1 MRYLE
6 FAVASNFS
14 FLRGA
19 SHPEELMLQAASL
32 GLAGIGLCDRNSVA
46 GVVRAHL
53 AKREQNLPLR
63 YHPGA
68 RLVFADGTPDIL
80 AYPRDRAGWGRLTR
94 LLTVGNLRAEK
105 GDCILHL
112 DDLLAHAFGLEL
124 VVLAS
129 LSSPPPLWGR
139 SPAEALA
146 KAGGRGVI
154 IGDAQITTTPL
165 PNPPP
170 QGGREKRV
178 RGGDELKNLLL
189 KLRAVAPDRIRLA
202 ASMLYHGR
210 DRAGLARSK
219 ELARAAR
226 VPLIAINDVF
236 FHHPGRRPLA
246 DVLACIREKTTID
259 RAGRKLAANAERYLK
274 PPHEMMRLFRDA
286 PEAIEETMALSDALT
301 FSLDELR
308 YEYPD
313 EVVAGFDNA
322 QDALAHLTYDGA
334 AKRYPHGIP
343 AKVHANLEH
352 ELTLIAQLQYAPYFL
367 TVYDIVRFARSQ
379 GILCQGRGSAANS
392 AVCFC
397 LGVTE
402 VDPDRADLLFERFIS
417 PERREPPDIDVDFEH
432 ERREEVIQYIY
443 GKYGRERAGIAATV
457 ISYRGRSAIREVGK
471 AFGLSEDSI
480 GALSSSIWGGGGG
493 AVSKDAVTRTGLD
506 PHSRRMRQIAA
517 LAAEING
524 FPRHLSQ
531 HVGGFVITRSR
542 LDEVMPIGN
551 AAMDDRTYVEWDKDD
566 LDALGILKIDVLGL
580 GMLSCLRKALD
591 LVTKH
596 YPSALPQ
603 APSVHLAPSPLVP
616 SPSFRGASHKRVY
629 ARLQRAIASEPGIHT
644 AQPGGYG
651 FRVRP
656 FGPSR
661 NDGDELRAAPS
672 PTRGEGTAT
681 TADLACIPAEDPAVY
696 RMLCRADSLGVFQV
710 ESRAQM
716 TMLPRLKPVNFYD
729 LVIEVAIVRP
739 GPIQGDM
746 VHPYLRRRRGQEA
759 VTYPSKA
766 LEAVLSKT
774 LGVPLFQEQAM
785 KIAIVAA
792 GFTPAEADK
801 LRRAMATFK
810 RVGTIGTFQRKMID
824 GMLANGYAREFA
836 ERCFQQIEGFGE
848 YGFPESHAASF
859 ALLVYASAWL
869 KCRYPDAFAA
879 ALLNAQPMGFY
890 APAQIVRDAREHGVE
905 VRPPDINHSQWDSTL
920 EPGPRAAERLHDLH
934 RAMQNDVYTTC
945 AVRLGLREIKGL
957 KEEDARL
964 IVEQRTR
971 SSWPGIAV
979 RRTASLCSPMSRPST
994 SFLNERTEDV
1004 DARHKAG
1011 HDESENSAPYDSL
1024 RDVWLRTGL
1033 SPRVL
1038 ERLADADAFGSLGL
1052 TRREALWAA
1061 KALGRVGDRDDD
1073 LPLFSLPSPLW
1084 GGSTAEGGRGGGPSA
1099 TTTTPHPNPP
1109 PQGGR
1114 EHVSREPD
1122 VRLPP
1127 MPVGE
1132 EVINDYRFLHL
1143 SLRAHPA
1150 QFLRPDLNARGI
1162 RQNETLRSV
1171 VSGTRI
1177 RISGLVTCRQ
1187 RPGSANGVVFMTI
1200 EDESAVANV
1209 IVWPKVFERFRPVV
1223 LGARYVAITGRVQ
1236 EESGVI
1242 HVVADRMEDLTH
1254 FLARL
1259 AEHGAAIDGKD
1270 IQVLARCDEVRRP
1283 IEDQREARALG
1294 GRHNRLVAL
1303 MREMP
1308 ELASDL
1314 DVSARGSAHAPT
1326 RHAIV
1331 APPRRARH

>member
-19 SHPEELMLQAASL
+19 SHPEELMVQATHA
-32 GLAGIGLCDRNSVA
+32 GLAGLGLCDRNSVA

-80 AYPRDRAGWGRLTR
+80 AYPRNRAGWGRLTR
-94 LLTVGNLRAEK
+94 LLTLGNLRAEK
-105 GDCILHL
+105 GACTLYI
-112 DDLLAHAFGLEL
+112 DDLLAHALGLEL
-124 VVLAS
+124 IVMSANAQLLAR
-129 LSSPPPLWGR
+129 L
-139 SPAEALA
+139 
-146 KAGGRGVI
+146 
-154 IGDAQITTTPL
+154 
-165 PNPPP
+165 
-170 QGGREKRV
+170 RETMPYRV
-178 RGGDELKNLLL
+178 
-189 KLRAVAPDRIRLA
+189 RLA
-202 ASMLYHGR
+202 ASMLYRGR
-210 DRAGLARSK
+210 DGARLVRLKDHARNAG
-219 ELARAAR
+219 
-226 VPLIAINDVF
+226 VPLIAVNDVLY
-236 FHHPGRRPLA
+236 HHPDRRPLA
-246 DVLACIREKTTID
+246 DILTCIREKTTID
-259 RAGRKLAANAERYLK
+259 RAGRKLAVNADRHLK
-274 PPHEMMRLFRDA
+274 PPEEMMRLFRNA
-286 PEAIEETMALSDALT
+286 PEAVEETLALSDELS

-313 EVVAGFDNA
+313 EQVNGFDNA
-322 QDALAHLTYDGA
+322 QDALAHFTYEGA
-334 AKRYPHGIP
+334 TRRYPQGIP
-343 AKVHANLEH
+343 AKVRANLEH
-352 ELTLIAQLQYAPYFL
+352 ELKLIAQLQYAPYFL
-367 TVYDIVRFARSQ
+367 TVHNIVNFARSKN
-379 GILCQGRGSAANS
+379 ILCQGRGSAANS
-392 AVCFC
+392 AVCYC

-402 VDPDRADLLFERFIS
+402 VDPERADLLFERFIS

-471 AFGLSEDSI
+471 AFGLSEDTI

-493 AVSKDAVTRTGLD
+493 SVSKDAVSRTGLD
-506 PHSRRMRQIAA
+506 PQSRRMRQILA
-517 LAAEING
+517 LAQEING

-542 LDEVMPIGN
+542 LDEVTPIGK
-551 AAMDDRTYVEWDKDD
+551 AAMDDRTFVEWDKDD

-591 LVTKH
+591 LVDEH
-596 YPSALPQ
+596 YGERYT
-603 APSVHLAPSPLVP
+603 LA
-616 SPSFRGASHKRVY
+616 
-629 ARLQRAIASEPGIHT
+629 T
-644 AQPGGYG
+644 
-651 FRVRP
+651 
-656 FGPSR
+656 
-661 NDGDELRAAPS
+661 
-672 PTRGEGTAT
+672 
-681 TADLACIPAEDPAVY
+681 IPPEDPAIY

-716 TMLPRLKPVNFYD
+716 TMLPRLAPRNFYD

-746 VHPYLRRRRGQEA
+746 VHPYLRRRRGQEPIS
-759 VTYPSKA
+759 YPSKE

-792 GFTPAEADK
+792 GFTPSEADR

-824 GMLANGYAREFA
+824 GMLANGYEREFA

-848 YGFPESHAASF
+848 YGFPESHATSF

-869 KCRYPDAFAA
+869 KCRYPDTFAA

-905 VRPPDINHSQWDSTL
+905 VRPPDVNHSSWDSTL
-920 EPGPRAAERLHDLH
+920 EPGPRATERLHELH
-934 RAMQNDVYTTC
+934 REMRDDIRMTH

-957 KEEDARL
+957 SEEDGKL
-964 IVEQRTR
+964 IVERRIR
-971 SSWPGIAV
+971 SFQPDDSKISIA
-979 RRTASLCSPMSRPST
+979 
-994 SFLNERTEDV
+994 
-1004 DARHKAG
+1004 
-1011 HDESENSAPYDSL
+1011 YDSM

-1052 TRREALWAA
+1052 ARRQALWAA

-1073 LPLFSLPSPLW
+1073 LPMFTS
-1084 GGSTAEGGRGGGPSA
+1084 RGDA
-1099 TTTTPHPNPP
+1099 
-1109 PQGGR
+1109 QAR
-1114 EHVSREPD
+1114 IVSREPD
-1122 VRLPP
+1122 VSLPP
-1127 MPVGE
+1127 MPIGE

-1150 QFLRPDLNARGI
+1150 QFLRPDLDARGI
-1162 RQNETLRSV
+1162 KQNDTLRRTP
-1171 VSGTRI
+1171 SGMRV

-1200 EDESAVANV
+1200 EDETAVANV
-1209 IVWPKVFERFRPVV
+1209 IVWPKVFERLRRIV
-1223 LGARYVAITGRVQ
+1223 LSARYVAVIGPVQ

-1242 HVVADRMEDLTH
+1242 HVVADQLEDLTH

-1259 AEHGAAIDGKD
+1259 AEHGADIDG
-1270 IQVLARCDEVRRP
+1270 LARCDEVRRP
-1283 IEDQREARALG
+1283 IEEQREARVAG
-1294 GRHNRLVAL
+1294 GRHNRLVRL
-1303 MREMP
+1303 MQEMP
-1308 ELASDL
+1308 ELAGDL
-1314 DVSARGSAHAPT
+1314 GVSARGSAHAP
-1326 RHAIV
+1326 A
-1331 APPRRARH
+1331 RRARIN